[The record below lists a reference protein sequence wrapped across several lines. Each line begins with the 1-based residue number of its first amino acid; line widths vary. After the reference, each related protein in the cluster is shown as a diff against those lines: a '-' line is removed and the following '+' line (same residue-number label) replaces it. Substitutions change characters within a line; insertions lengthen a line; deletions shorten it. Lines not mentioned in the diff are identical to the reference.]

1 MSFPESAHLWRFTV
15 RHLKCISLLL
25 VAALATACSSNS
37 PSSPSGSVTV
47 NGSIVTSGGGN
58 GSTASTAGR
67 TGSAL
72 SVASVAPAGLRVSVA
87 GSNNSV
93 PVDAAGQF
101 SLKNVPPGNPS
112 LRFTAPSL
120 DATLPLT
127 DVQSGQTVTIA
138 VSLTD
143 STAVLESDRRAV
155 GSEEQ
160 LEGKVESLT
169 PEATP
174 PSLIVAGRTVTTT
187 PTTSYWQNGQAST
200 FAALALGQRV
210 HVKGESSGGS
220 LVAREIKIQ
229 NANTGTGLN
238 YNGTISAFSG
248 TRSAFQFTV
257 NGTLVKGD
265 AATEFFGN
273 SQFLELVDGAR
284 VEVKGSQREGY
295 VYATRIHINVEGI
308 ELTGVLSGKT
318 GTGMNLT
325 FTLGGKT
332 VKMSADTEVKRK
344 GDEQDVTVLYN
355 GQTVELTGTLLADGT
370 VIARKVSIVLDAP
383 GGYFEMEGSM
393 GGKSGTCPTLAFGV
407 SGYSIVTVGGG
418 TPTVFEPTGSC
429 SALSNGTKVLVKGT
443 VQADLS
449 VMASLVKK

>member
-1 MSFPESAHLWRFTV
+1 M
-15 RHLKCISLLL
+15 RHLKSLSLLL
-25 VAALATACSSNS
+25 VAALATACGSNS
-37 PSSPSGSVTV
+37 PASPSDSVTV
-47 NGSIVTSGGGN
+47 NGSIVASRGGH

-72 SVASVAPAGLRVSVA
+72 SLASFAPAGLRVSVA

-112 LRFTAPSL
+112 LRFTAPSV

-138 VSLTD
+138 VSLTEG
-143 STAVLESDRRAV
+143 TAVLESERRAA

-160 LEGKVESLT
+160 LEGKIESLT
-169 PEATP
+169 PAATP
-174 PSLIVAGRTVTTT
+174 PSLVVAGRTVTTT
-187 PTTSYWQNGQAST
+187 PTTSFWQNGQPST
-200 FAALALGQRV
+200 IAALAIGQRV

-229 NANTGTGLN
+229 NTNTNGLN
-238 YNGTISAFSG
+238 LNGVISAFSG
-248 TRSAFQFTV
+248 TPSAFQFTV

-284 VEVKGSQREGY
+284 VEVKGSQREGHI
-295 VYATRIHINVEGI
+295 YATRIHVNVEGI
-308 ELTGVLSGKT
+308 ELEGALSAKT

-325 FTLGGKT
+325 FTLAGKT

-355 GQTVELTGTLLADGT
+355 GQTVELTGTVLADGT
-370 VIARKVSIVLDAP
+370 VIARKVSIVLDAA

-393 GGKSGTCPTLAFGV
+393 GGKTGTCPTLSFSV
-407 SGYSIVTVGGG
+407 SGYSIVTTGTG

-429 SALSNGTKVLVKGT
+429 ASLSNGTKVLVKGT

-449 VMASLVKK
+449 VVATLVKK